1 MSYKLGIMKNILNI
15 SSVFLLASTFLLG
28 FSSNNVI
35 KNTETKLFTEK
46 VEQNSSNMKVGEYA
60 LNFKL

>member
-1 MSYKLGIMKNILNI
+1 MKNILNI